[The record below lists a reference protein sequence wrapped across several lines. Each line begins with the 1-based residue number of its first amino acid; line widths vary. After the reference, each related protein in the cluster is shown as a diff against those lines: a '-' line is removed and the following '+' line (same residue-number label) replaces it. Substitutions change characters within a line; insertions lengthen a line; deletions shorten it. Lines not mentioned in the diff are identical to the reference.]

1 MKTLKRN
8 KDKRNK
14 EKRNKGKIIKTV
26 KTRRKG
32 NKQTIDFIYK
42 IKINNKLIRSQKIKK
57 TLELFH
63 SFFLSYQ
70 KKMIKYDSNFPIL
83 TITNYEKKESK
94 DKTRFFIFITTRPY
108 NNHPFSVFGRY
119 DDNVINIMIPLGNK
133 KGQIGFRNIKQN
145 LKLFNMLEKE
155 ALYKLL
161 KFSLKIREFNFISPT
176 NTKEINCSNI
186 KSCQEE
192 VNLLFKHNKQ
202 YNMNTIFAK
211 YQKKILKIIKNYF
224 TLLKNKNYIE
234 AKKYITEKP
243 ASLKNM
249 FYNSKD
255 IIGHLIIFIE
265 IYKCID
271 EVKITL

>member
-8 KDKRNK
+8 KEN
-14 EKRNKGKIIKTV
+14 RNKGKIKNRV
-26 KTRRKG
+26 KSSKKG
-32 NKQTIDFIYK
+32 NKQIIDFIYK
-42 IKINNKLIRSQKIKK
+42 IKINNKLLRTQKIKK
-57 TLELFH
+57 TLDLFH
-63 SFFLSYQ
+63 NFFISYQ
-70 KKMIKYDSNFPIL
+70 KKMIKYDSNYPIL

-133 KGQIGFRNIKQN
+133 KGQIGFRYIKQN
-145 LKLFNMLEKE
+145 LKSFDMLEKE

-161 KFSLKIREFNFISPT
+161 KFSLKIREFNFISPA

-202 YNMNTIFAK
+202 YKLIFRC
-211 YQKKILKIIKNYF
+211 Q
-224 TLLKNKNYIE
+224 NK
-234 AKKYITEKP
+234 
-243 ASLKNM
+243 
-249 FYNSKD
+249 F
-255 IIGHLIIFIE
+255 
-265 IYKCID
+265 
-271 EVKITL
+271 